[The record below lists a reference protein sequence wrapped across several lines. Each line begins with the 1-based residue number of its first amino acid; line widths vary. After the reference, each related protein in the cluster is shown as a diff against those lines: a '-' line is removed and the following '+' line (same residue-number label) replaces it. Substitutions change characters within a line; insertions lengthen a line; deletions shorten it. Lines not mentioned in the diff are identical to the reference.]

1 MFCRWFNHQNLYSK
15 FLTVFCPDSRVLSK
29 KLGRWVGY
37 WMLWWRYFP
46 HEKRSCYASA
56 KLQPFQES
64 SKFVILTNGRGWQ
77 WFLTGCLN
85 SYQSSG
91 YDHADFQ
98 FNPSPIQPQASRY
111 FISLQAPPFFFFSP
125 IHSWYELLLLPVQSA
140 TPGQYYT
147 VELQLC
153 WLDLRPV
160 LDLASSVSSHYYLG
174 ETLHYSV
181 HGRTVI
187 CVNLWNIQWK
197 YKNNQ
202 VERVDNLTFEVGHH
216 AITVVGGGATTTLLR
231 PLYFYNKTK

>member
-37 WMLWWRYFP
+37 WMLWWRDFP

-111 FISLQAPPFFFFSP
+111 FISLQAPPFFFF
-125 IHSWYELLLLPVQSA
+125 LLFIPDTSSSSSQSSQLP
-140 TPGQYYT
+140 
-147 VELQLC
+147 
-153 WLDLRPV
+153 PV
-160 LDLASSVSSHYYLG
+160 N
-174 ETLHYSV
+174 TTQWNYSCV
-181 HGRTVI
+181 DWI
-187 CVNLWNIQWK
+187 CVQFWI
-197 YKNNQ
+197 
-202 VERVDNLTFEVGHH
+202 
-216 AITVVGGGATTTLLR
+216 
-231 PLYFYNKTK
+231 